1 MAVHF
6 LQDSFDQLLELET
19 PALDPVKL
27 VYALTIFLLAV
38 DTSKLGIVVALLA
51 SGYLGLHAY
60 LRYRDVRMEK
70 TAKESLV
77 TLKSS
82 SHSIDAKVTQLIKLK
97 SEIKQRNVPD
107 AALSTVFAAT
117 RSAISSPHTSLSSPG
132 FATLSNLLK
141 RLYLQEHYQTIAS
154 NGRDF
159 YPLLLER
166 LGDHKEPI
174 RLQAA
179 QAFTDFWSAA
189 PTEVE
194 QQVLETALVGKNAK
208 AKEASIN
215 WLLIVCLPLLLP
227 FLFSEADFG
236 R

>member
-6 LQDSFDQLLELET
+6 LQNSFTQLLELET

-27 VYALTIFLLAV
+27 TCALAILLIAV
-38 DTSKLGIVVALLA
+38 DTSQLGIVVALLA

-60 LRYRDVRMEK
+60 HRYLDVTMEK
-70 TAKESLV
+70 TAKEALV

-82 SHSIDAKVTQLIKLK
+82 SHSIDAKVTQLTKLK

-107 AALSTVFAAT
+107 VALSTVFTAT
-117 RSAISSPHTSLSSPG
+117 RSAISSPQSALSTQG
-132 FATLSNLLK
+132 YATLSNLLK

-154 NGRDF
+154 NGRNF
-159 YPLLLER
+159 YSLLVER

-174 RLQAA
+174 RSQAA

-189 PTEVE
+189 PAEVE
-194 QQVLETALVGKNAK
+194 HQVLETALVGKNTK
-208 AKEASIN
+208 AREASIN
-215 WLLIVCLPLLLP
+215 WLLIVCTCSFTFQIL
-227 FLFSEADFG
+227 
-236 R
+236 